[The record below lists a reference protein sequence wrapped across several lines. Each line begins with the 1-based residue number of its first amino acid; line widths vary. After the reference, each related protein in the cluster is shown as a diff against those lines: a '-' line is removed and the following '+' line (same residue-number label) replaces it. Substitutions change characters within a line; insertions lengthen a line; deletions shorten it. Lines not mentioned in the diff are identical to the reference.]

1 MTVHV
6 FGNTA
11 SPAIAT
17 YGLRKCVEGADLDVK
32 NFVNDNFYVDDGIT
46 SCETT
51 EQAVKLI
58 KQTQRALYEGGRLRL
73 HKIASNDKA
82 VLEQFDTNDLASNLK
97 NLDIGSDELPM
108 QRSLGLSWDTSAD
121 TIKFQLSS
129 EPRPYTRRGVLS
141 MINSVFD
148 PIGFAAPVVIQGK
161 LLLREMLSSSKSVDW
176 DDPLPES
183 LMARWNKWVTSLT
196 DLGIVLSPS
205 TQHYVGKSS
214 SSQML
219 PKTQ

>member
-1 MTVHV
+1 M
-6 FGNTA
+6 
-11 SPAIAT
+11 
-17 YGLRKCVEGADLDVK
+17 
-32 NFVNDNFYVDDGIT
+32 
-46 SCETT
+46 
-51 EQAVKLI
+51 
-58 KQTQRALYEGGRLRL
+58 
-73 HKIASNDKA
+73 
-82 VLEQFDTNDLASNLK
+82 LEKFDTNDLSSNLK

-108 QRSLGLSWDTSAD
+108 QRSLGLSWDTFAD

-176 DDPLPES
+176 DDPLPVS

-196 DLGIVLSPS
+196 DLRTLEIPRM
-205 TQHYVGKSS
+205 YYDI
-214 SSQML
+214 
-219 PKTQ
+219 